1 MLEKK
6 CSGATVLGG
15 RLVCLWAKLAF
26 APLPFP
32 HPSLSGNRSQWENHS
47 EGLCKKSAGV
57 SHRLSTKCY
66 SRGRESVERT
76 CTRRSSREQVGM
88 KGRDRW
94 TTGSPINRTLVEAEG
109 LLWREVAAGAAG
121 SAGRQQAAL
130 SRKTG
135 SSNIPNL
142 HLSVSAW
149 VANTA

>member
-1 MLEKK
+1 MLEKR

-66 SRGRESVERT
+66 CRGRESVE
-76 CTRRSSREQVGM
+76 RRSSREQVGM

-109 LLWREVAAGAAG
+109 LFWREVAAGAAG